1 MAGSAYDLKVVTLGS
16 SGVGKTSIIER
27 FVTGQFSEQTENT
40 IGASFH
46 SKYVEVH
53 GKQAVLNIW
62 DTAGQEKYRAINRLY
77 YKDAD
82 ACILVFDIGDP
93 DSFKELRYWMRELVQ
108 HDTNVLTFIAANK
121 CDLRSLES
129 DYEEVWQFAQTQGV
143 QLLFEVSAKTG
154 HNLDNLFNGMVEM
167 CVDKIDR
174 DAPANSVDEN
184 EPLLAR
190 EPLIKSKVKAV
201 AHSS

>member
-1 MAGSAYDLKVVTLGS
+1 
-16 SGVGKTSIIER
+16 
-27 FVTGQFSEQTENT
+27 
-40 IGASFH
+40 
-46 SKYVEVH
+46 
-53 GKQAVLNIW
+53 
-62 DTAGQEKYRAINRLY
+62 
-77 YKDAD
+77 
-82 ACILVFDIGDP
+82 
-93 DSFKELRYWMRELVQ
+93 
-108 HDTNVLTFIAANK
+108 
-121 CDLRSLES
+121 
-129 DYEEVWQFAQTQGV
+129 VWQFAQTQGV